1 MSSKVN
7 FSFENVLGV
16 YYAGQV
22 VSGTAELI
30 TERSKTIRSIYIT
43 VNGFVETRWQENV
56 EKAGADG
63 KPVKSLETHTT
74 TQIYYSSDKY
84 VYGQSGGS
92 QLELPKG
99 KYVFPFQTT
108 IPPQAPTSFNGTHGQ
123 IKHEV
128 TLTIDRAVRYNNI
141 FKQCFTVILPNDLNA
156 KLALAQPLK
165 RIEEKTFWWGSIF
178 GGNKPMVMDV
188 STSYSAYVPGQ
199 KIHFH
204 VVLDNQSDV
213 QCQDV
218 KVRLFKN
225 VTYRGKSNDQ
235 EQLKTTEA
243 RIADKHCGEVD
254 KHNKALFDEY
264 LLVPPTTPSTQ
275 SEHDPIRVSYTLR
288 FIAKTFRLH
297 GGGDLVVDFPLVIGT
312 VPLLGSADDKGPGQ
326 KSQQTN
332 TNGSYR
338 ALCKYQ
344 THLFFLQINNLLS
357 TAEPNFQEDVRT
369 EHFESNTYKPRYPV
383 YQFDGKS
390 AEANG
395 GAAKTPVSSLYPK
408 AVDTTPAAP
417 VHYTPNPVSPPGK
430 PIATEIQKTPPYPVQ
445 APAAGAATTA
455 PDSSFEVLGFSI
467 PPGYQPTPTA
477 PTDAA
482 GSIGWK

>member
-7 FSFENVLGV
+7 FSFDSVLGV

-43 VNGFVETRWQENV
+43 VNGFVETRWQESV
-56 EKAGADG
+56 EKPGADG
-63 KPVKSLETHTT
+63 KLIKSLETHTAT
-74 TQIYYSSDKY
+74 EIYYSSDKY

-123 IKHEV
+123 VKHEV
-128 TLTIDRAVRYNNI
+128 TLTIDRAVRYNNT
-141 FKQCFTVILPNDLNA
+141 FKQCFTVILPNDLNV
-156 KLALAQPLK
+156 KPELLQPLK

-204 VVLDNQSDV
+204 IVLDNQSDV

-225 VTYRGKSNDQ
+225 ITYRGKSNDQ
-235 EQLKTTEA
+235 EQLKSTEA

-254 KHNKALFDEY
+254 KHNKAQFDEY
-264 LLVPPTTPSTQ
+264 LLVPPTTPTTLGDR
-275 SEHDPIRVSYTLR
+275 DPIRVSYTLR

-297 GGGDLVVDFPLVIGT
+297 GGGDLVVDFPLIIGT

-326 KSQQTN
+326 KPNGTN
-332 TNGSYR
+332 TNVSYR
-338 ALCKYQ
+338 PL
-344 THLFFLQINNLLS
+344 
-357 TAEPNFQEDVRT
+357 AEPNFQEDVSN
-369 EHFESNTYKPRYPV
+369 EHFESNTFKPRYPV
-383 YQFDGKS
+383 YLFDGQPGIS
-390 AEANG
+390 NG
-395 GAAKTPVSSLYPK
+395 AGAAKSSVPSLYPK
-408 AVDTTPAAP
+408 AEDTPPAGP
-417 VHYTPNPVSPPGK
+417 VQFTPNPVSPAGK
-430 PIATEIQKTPPYPVQ
+430 PSAGEAHKMPPYPVQ
-445 APAAGAATTA
+445 APAAVPATGNN
-455 PDSSFEVLGFSI
+455 FEVLGFSI
-467 PPGYQPTPTA
+467 PPGYQPTPSA
-477 PTDAA
+477 PADAT

>member
-1 MSSKVN
+1 MSSQVN
-7 FSFENVLGV
+7 FSFDSALGV

-43 VNGFVETRWQENV
+43 VNGFLETRWQETV
-56 EKAGADG
+56 DKTGADG
-63 KPVKSLETHTT
+63 KPVKSVETRTT
-74 TQIYYSSDKY
+74 TEIYYSSDKY

-108 IPPQAPTSFNGTHGQ
+108 IPPQAPTSFNGSHGQ

-141 FKQCFTVILPNDLNA
+141 FKQCFTVILPNDLNV
-156 KLALAQPLK
+156 KREFSQPLK

-204 VVLDNQSDV
+204 ITLDNQSDV

-225 VTYRGKSNDQ
+225 VSYRGKADDK

-254 KHNKALFDEY
+254 KHNKAQFDEY
-264 LLVPPTTPSTQ
+264 LLVPPTTPSTL
-275 SEHDPIRVSYTLR
+275 SERDPIRVSYTLR

-312 VPLLGSADDKGPGQ
+312 VPLLGSAEDKGPGRQ
-326 KSQQTN
+326 SQPTKA
-332 TNGSYR
+332 NGSFQ
-338 ALCKYQ
+338 AL
-344 THLFFLQINNLLS
+344 S
-357 TAEPNFQEDVRT
+357 APNFQEDVCN
-369 EHFESNTYKPRYPV
+369 EQFESNTYKPRYPV
-383 YQFDGKS
+383 YLFDGQP
-390 AEANG
+390 ANG
-395 GAAKTPVSSLYPK
+395 ETKPTAVPNLYPK
-408 AVDTTPAAP
+408 ADNTTPAAP
-417 VHYTPNPVSPPGK
+417 IQYTPNPVAPAGK
-430 PIATEIQKTPPYPVQ
+430 PLAPDVLKTPPYPVHAPSA
-445 APAAGAATTA
+445 APAAGNN
-455 PDSSFEVLGFSI
+455 FEVLGFSI
-467 PPGYQPTPTA
+467 PPGYQPTPSA
-477 PTDAA
+477 PADA
-482 GSIGWK
+482 SIGWK

>member
-1 MSSKVN
+1 MSSKIN
-7 FSFENVLGV
+7 FTFDNVLGV
-16 YYAGQV
+16 YYAGQI

-30 TERSKTIRSIYIT
+30 TERSKTIRSIYVT
-43 VNGFVETRWQENV
+43 VNGFVETRWQESV
-56 EKAGADG
+56 EKPGEDG
-63 KPVKSLETHTT
+63 KLVKSLETRTAT
-74 TQIYYSSDKY
+74 EIFYSNDKY

-123 IKHEV
+123 VKHEV

-156 KLALAQPLK
+156 NPSLSQPLK

-188 STSYSAYVPGQ
+188 STTYSAYVPGQ
-199 KIHFH
+199 KINFH

-225 VTYRGKSNDQ
+225 VKYRGKANDQ
-235 EQLKTTEA
+235 EQVKTTEV

-264 LLVPPTTPSTQ
+264 LMVPPTTPSTL
-275 SEHDPIRVSYTLR
+275 SERDPIQVSYTLR

-297 GGGDLVVDFPLVIGT
+297 GGGDLIVDFPLVIGT
-312 VPLLGSADDKGPGQ
+312 VPLVGSANDKGPVQ
-326 KSQQTN
+326 KAQQAN
-332 TNGSYR
+332 TNGNYSP
-338 ALCKYQ
+338 LP
-344 THLFFLQINNLLS
+344 
-357 TAEPNFQEDVRT
+357 EPNFQEDVST

-383 YQFDGKS
+383 YLFDGQLG
-390 AEANG
+390 AANG
-395 GAAKTPVSSLYPK
+395 AAAAKSPVPSIYPK

-417 VHYTPNPVSPPGK
+417 VEYTPNPVSPAGK
-430 PIATEIQKTPPYPVQ
+430 PIATVTQKTPPYPVQ
-445 APAAGAATTA
+445 APAAGATA
-455 PDSSFEVLGFSI
+455 PGGNFEVLGFSI
-467 PPGYQPTPTA
+467 PPGYQPTPSA
-477 PTDAA
+477 PADGP

>member
-7 FSFENVLGV
+7 FSFDSVLGV
-16 YYAGQV
+16 YYAGQI

-30 TERSKTIRSIYIT
+30 TERPKTIRSIYIT
-43 VNGFVETRWQENV
+43 VNGFVETRWQESV
-56 EKAGADG
+56 EKPGADG
-63 KPVKSLETHTT
+63 KLVKALETYTT
-74 TQIYYSSDKY
+74 TEIYYSSDKY

-92 QLELPKG
+92 QLELPQG
-99 KYVFPFQTT
+99 KYVFPFQAT

-123 IKHEV
+123 VKHEV

-156 KLALAQPLK
+156 KPEHLQPLK

-199 KIHFH
+199 KINFH
-204 VVLDNQSDV
+204 IVLDNQADV

-225 VTYRGKSNDQ
+225 VTYRGKAGDK
-235 EQLKTTEA
+235 EQLKTTEV

-254 KHNKALFDEY
+254 KNNKAKFDEF
-264 LLVPPTTPSTQ
+264 LMVPPTTPTTMN
-275 SEHDPIRVSYTLR
+275 ERGPIRVSYTLR

-312 VPLLGSADDKGPGQ
+312 VPLHGSADDKGPGQ
-326 KSQQTN
+326 KTEAQPN
-332 TNGSYR
+332 TNGSYQVMV
-338 ALCKYQ
+338 AP
-344 THLFFLQINNLLS
+344 T
-357 TAEPNFQEDVRT
+357 FQEDVCT

-383 YQFDGKS
+383 YILS
-390 AEANG
+390 AQPTNAND
-395 GAAKTPVSSLYPK
+395 ARSPLPSLYPR
-408 AVDTTPAAP
+408 AADTLPAP
-417 VHYTPNPVSPPGK
+417 SVNYTPNPVSPVANPSTGV
-430 PIATEIQKTPPYPVQ
+430 QKAPPYPVQ
-445 APAAGAATTA
+445 APAAVPAVGNN
-455 PDSSFEVLGFSI
+455 FEVLGFSI
-467 PPGYQPTPTA
+467 PPGYQPTASA
-477 PTDAA
+477 PADAS
-482 GSIGWK
+482 GNIGWK